1 MGKPKKK
8 HKKQIS
14 KELQELPNIPVDSEV
29 QGGRTGFWARV
40 GSDYAILYYADGY
53 TDYIFNAEKGWEKF
67 NFQPQL
73 GWDMEYDKVSEK
85 FALEQAWKFGY
96 NLQKFFA
103 PRPWENADNSAEL

>member
-1 MGKPKKK
+1 MPYFITPMG
-8 HKKQIS
+8 
-14 KELQELPNIPVDSEV
+14 
-29 QGGRTGFWARV
+29 T
-40 GSDYAILYYADGY
+40 
-53 TDYIFNAEKGWEKF
+53 
-67 NFQPQL
+67 L